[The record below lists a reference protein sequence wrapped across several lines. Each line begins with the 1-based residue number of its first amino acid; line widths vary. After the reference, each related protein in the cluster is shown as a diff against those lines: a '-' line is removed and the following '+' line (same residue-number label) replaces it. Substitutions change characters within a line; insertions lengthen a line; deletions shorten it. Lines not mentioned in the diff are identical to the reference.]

1 MNNSTVIIPKPSL
14 TRKVSATW
22 STKARS
28 GSPPPML
35 EAGDTGSAGMPKDNA
50 AVKTQ
55 NDLLHGVGS
64 QFPIIDD
71 SIKNKDIHPN
81 L

>member
-1 MNNSTVIIPKPSL
+1 MKNSSDILPSP
-14 TRKVSATW
+14 RKASDTW

-35 EAGDTGSAGMPKDNA
+35 ETGDAGSANVPKDNT

-55 NDLLHGVGS
+55 NDLLYGVGS
-64 QFPIIDD
+64 QFPTINDA
-71 SIKNKDIHPN
+71 IKNKDIHPN